1 MTLMRA
7 TRFFAI
13 ASTLLCASAAAQTR
27 FCIGGDL
34 DHLSPAQKAA
44 CSAKM
49 RAVKVAA
56 ADLHAPEDWHFVV
69 VCGEEGWKSYA
80 AYAMDESS
88 NLLNAVAD
96 THLEQHETF
105 FREDR
110 LDIADVRALQHVVAH
125 EVAGI
130 ALHSK
135 DETAI
140 NHQVKLW
147 LGDAPAHAG
156 L

>member
-1 MTLMRA
+1 MTA

-13 ASTLLCASAAAQTR
+13 ASTIVCATAAAQTR

-34 DHLSPAQKAA
+34 DHLTQTQKTA

-49 RAVKVAA
+49 KAVKVAA
-56 ADLHAPEDWHFVV
+56 ASFHAPENWHFVV

-80 AYAMDESS
+80 AYAMEQGASLVD
-88 NLLNAVAD
+88 AAAD
-96 THLEQHETF
+96 TNLEQHETF
-105 FREDR
+105 LRDGK
-110 LDIADVRALQHVVAH
+110 LNMADLRSVQRVVAH

-130 ALHSK
+130 LVHSK
-135 DETAI
+135 DEVAI
-140 NHQVKLW
+140 SQQMNVW
-147 LGDAPAHAG
+147 LGEHSSAAG